1 MSKAQGDILDKE
13 VSPFFGRGK
22 HSAVRRWVS
31 LLAAGAVIL
40 GVIWLL
46 EEGAA
51 PSARANAGVGS
62 FVSLGE
68 NGASDAVAAAPRIG
82 NPAPDFQLASPGG
95 KTLSL
100 SGLRGKSVVVNFWAT
115 WCPPCRAEMP
125 ELEALYQKYK
135 DEGVVMVAVNLRED
149 PKRVKRYADA
159 LGLTF
164 PIVLD
169 SLGET
174 FQAYGVLAL
183 PTTVFVDS
191 NGVVREINVGA
202 MSGKTMETK
211 LTAARR

>member
-1 MSKAQGDILDKE
+1 
-13 VSPFFGRGK
+13 
-22 HSAVRRWVS
+22 
-31 LLAAGAVIL
+31 
-40 GVIWLL
+40 
-46 EEGAA
+46 
-51 PSARANAGVGS
+51 
-62 FVSLGE
+62 
-68 NGASDAVAAAPRIG
+68 
-82 NPAPDFQLASPGG
+82 
-95 KTLSL
+95 
-100 SGLRGKSVVVNFWAT
+100 VVNFWAT

-202 MSGKTMETK
+202 MSGKTIEAK